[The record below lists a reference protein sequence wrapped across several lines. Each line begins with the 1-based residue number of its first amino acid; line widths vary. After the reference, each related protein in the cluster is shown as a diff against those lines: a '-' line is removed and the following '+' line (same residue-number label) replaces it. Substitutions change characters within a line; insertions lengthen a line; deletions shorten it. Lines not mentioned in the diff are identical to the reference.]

1 MAYKQEPGR
10 GKSTPLKMAGE
21 KMKSTSPIMKAL
33 VGNQDKLPE
42 HLKKK
47 ILDAPED
54 SPVKM
59 YGSPVKMEGDKGPLK
74 MYKSPVK
81 MNGGPGD
88 GDDDDDKKKE
98 ETVKVGDVE
107 FETGTFNELFEKD
120 IPKPG
125 VRAKK
130 RNYSK
135 AHASG
140 LSSEKRAENLKKR
153 YEAGQ
158 ISEEKFKS
166 MMNRNK

>member
-81 MNGGPGD
+81 MNG
-88 GDDDDDKKKE
+88 DDDDDKKKKK
-98 ETVKVGDVE
+98 TVKVADVE
-107 FETGTFNELFEKD
+107 FEAEAFDTLFEKD
-120 IPKPG
+120 IPTPG
-125 VRAKK
+125 KRAPK
-130 RNYSK
+130 RDYPR

-140 LSSEKRAENLKKR
+140 MSAEKRAENLQKR
-153 YEAGQ
+153 KEAGL
-158 ISEEKFKS
+158 ISEEKYKS
-166 MMNRNK
+166 MMKRMQ

>member
-59 YGSPVKMEGDKGPLK
+59 YGSPVKMEGNKGPLK

-88 GDDDDDKKKE
+88 GDDDDDEGEDE
-98 ETVKVGDVE
+98 ETIGNVT
-107 FETGTFNELFEKD
+107 FTGEGKSSIFEKD

-125 VRAKK
+125 VRAKE
-130 RNYSK
+130 RDYPRS
-135 AHASG
+135 HASG
-140 LSSEKRAENLKKR
+140 ISAEKRAENLQKR
-153 YEAGQ
+153 YEAGR

-166 MMNRNK
+166 MMKRMR